1 MSELNF
7 SKCPHCECEHFYRQ
21 KDFNRAIGCLVIMAG
36 AILVPFTYGLSLA
49 IVAGIDWFLYKR
61 VPDEA
66 VCYKC
71 REEFKNIEIPVRILP
86 FDHHIAELYEEPD

>member
-1 MSELNF
+1 MLF
-7 SKCPHCECEHFYRQ
+7 DQCPHCNCTHFYRQ
-21 KDFNRAIGCLVIMAG
+21 KDFNRSIGCLVILAG
-36 AILVPFTYGLSLA
+36 AVLVPFSYGLSLVV
-49 IVAGIDWFLYKR
+49 VAMIDWFLYKR

-71 REEFKNIEIPVRILP
+71 RDVFKNVSIPENIKP